1 MGHSRINGY
10 FCSQDNR
17 RYMPKFRIFWLSGL
31 FLSFL
36 TALPAQKPAELK
48 RSAERAYDNARWQEA
63 QQFFSQYQ
71 AVKPGETDV
80 LTKLGISYYHL
91 HTADKARQ
99 MLEYV
104 VARNP
109 DSKDAD
115 LFFYL
120 ARTLHGQ
127 AEYEKAIN
135 AYKAFLRVAAP
146 GHPLRAGTPDNIRRC
161 LSGLSMNGNDAVAL
175 VENLGNRVNTPG
187 DEFAPLLSVN
197 HGDRLY
203 YSAAREGCVGG
214 RRNEQGY
221 EDTDKGHWCSD
232 VFAARLS
239 TEGWE
244 TTGNLGGL
252 LNTSRFEIGLGFN
265 ENGQVLYFFR
275 GFTPH
280 GGEIFADTA
289 ASKDEYAVQPPL
301 VKSPMQP
308 EEGDGTPFFI
318 NDRTILFSSRR
329 TGGLG
334 GLDLWFT
341 SYVDSTWTLPVNLG
355 PAVNSPYDEV
365 TPFLARDGRTL
376 YFSSNRPESIGGL
389 DIYKS
394 IFEETKKALQPAV
407 NMGTPLNSPGNDESF
422 RLATDGRS
430 AFFASDRLDS
440 YGERD
445 LYIAYMKEE
454 APEQQSSAAPM
465 LFAPADKSE
474 TAATE
479 IQQRSFSIQA
489 LLYNNDKDLLSADNQ
504 KVLDSIALIGR
515 NFPDPAILVTVHT
528 DETGPSKFDLYYG
541 IKRAEIIGKALTDR
555 GISAERIVLRSAG
568 PTYPLAKNVLDA
580 TPNPVGARL
589 NRRVEFGFALPA
601 DPLPFTFRLERPAV
615 SELMAAPGM
624 KYFDSRTTG
633 LFYRVEVATT
643 RQILTTDALGM
654 FDDITIE
661 SKPGSG
667 AYHYSAGLFQQYD
680 KALQLRKD
688 LQQQGFAEAA
698 VFAYLNGIR
707 ITKAEAIGLLK
718 KYPELTAYIRG

>member
-1 MGHSRINGY
+1 MDCKRLNGY

-17 RYMPKFRIFWLSGL
+17 EYMPKFRFFWLFAL
-31 FLSFL
+31 FLTVAATL
-36 TALPAQKPAELK
+36 QAQKPAELK

-91 HTADKARQ
+91 HTADKAKQ
-99 MLEYV
+99 LLEYV
-104 VARNP
+104 VSRNP

-127 AEYEKAIN
+127 GEYEKAIQ
-135 AYKAFLRVAAP
+135 AYKAFLRVAST
-146 GHPLRAGTPDNIRRC
+146 GHPLRAGIPDNIRRC
-161 LSGLSMNGNDAVAL
+161 LSGLSTTRNDAVAL
-175 VENLGNRVNTPG
+175 VENLGNRVNTAG

-197 HGDRLY
+197 HTDRLY
-203 YSAAREGCVGG
+203 YSAAREGCTGG

-221 EDTDKGHWCSD
+221 EDADKGDWCSD
-232 VFAARLS
+232 VFAAQLS
-239 TEGWE
+239 TAGWE

-265 ENGQVLYFFR
+265 ETGQVLYFFR
-275 GFTPH
+275 GFTPY

-289 ASKDEYAVQPPL
+289 SSKDEYAVQPP
-301 VKSPMQP
+301 VVRSPMQP
-308 EEGDGTPFFI
+308 EEGDGSPFFV
-318 NDRTILFSSRR
+318 NDHTILFSSRR
-329 TGGLG
+329 AGGLG

-341 SYVDSTWTLPVNLG
+341 TFKDSVWTLPVNLG
-355 PAVNSPYDEV
+355 PAVNSAYDEV

-389 DIYKS
+389 DIYKAV
-394 IFEETKKALQPAV
+394 FDLTKNALQAAV

-422 RLATDGRS
+422 RLSTDGRS

-440 YGERD
+440 FGERD

-454 APEQQSSAAPM
+454 APEQQSSAPPM
-465 LFAPADKSE
+465 LFARVTEE
-474 TAATE
+474 TAQTE
-479 IQQRSFSIQA
+479 ARPRSFNIPA
-489 LLYNNDKDLLSADNQ
+489 IVYDTDKDLLSADNR
-504 KVLDSIALIGR
+504 KILDSVAMIGR
-515 NFPDPAILVTVHT
+515 HFPTPVILVTVHT
-528 DETGPSKFDLYYG
+528 DETGPAKFDLYYG

-555 GISAERIVLRSAG
+555 GIAAERIVLRSAG
-568 PTYPLAKNVLDA
+568 STYPMAKNVLDA
-580 TPNPVGARL
+580 SPNPVGARL
-589 NRRVEFGFALPA
+589 NRRVEFGFVLPA
-601 DPLPFTFRLERPAV
+601 DPLPFAFRLERPAV

-624 KYFDSRTTG
+624 KFFDSRSSG
-633 LFYRVEVATT
+633 LSYRVDVATT

-654 FDDITIE
+654 FDDIMIE

-667 AYHYSAGLFQQYD
+667 NFQYSAGLFQQYD

-688 LQQQGFAEAA
+688 LLQQGFAEAA

-707 ITKAEAIGLLK
+707 ISKAEAIGLLK